1 MIPESS
7 CHDSG
12 RNEADLT
19 IGGCGVCGFCVE
31 AQGELS
37 GVAFKRRHP
46 SALHCALRD
55 FLSPVSLRYAGHLG
69 VCGVDLI
76 WAWRG
81 VMGNWSLYHHL
92 VALRV

>member
-46 SALHCALRD
+46 SALHCALRE
-55 FLSPVSLRYAGHLG
+55 FVAWILSGHG
-69 VCGVDLI
+69 G
-76 WAWRG
+76 G
-81 VMGNWSLYHHL
+81 
-92 VALRV
+92 